1 MAEKSLSAKSKLG
14 AINRKKTERKQTVI
28 PKPVVQEAK
37 IPNRVGRPTFK
48 ESGVKYVKV
57 YTQIPDSYRDAI
69 KMSLLTRFKG
79 EYKTQDEIIN
89 TAISEFLEKYQLI
102 KK

>member
-1 MAEKSLSAKSKLG
+1 MTEKISSTKSKLG
-14 AINRKKTERKQTVI
+14 AISRKKTERQQTLVS
-28 PKPVVQEAK
+28 KPVVQEAK

-48 ESGVKYVKV
+48 DSGTKYVKV

-89 TAISEFLEKYQLI
+89 AAISEFLQKYQLV
-102 KK
+102 

>member
-1 MAEKSLSAKSKLG
+1 MSTSSAKSKLG
-14 AINRKKTERKQTVI
+14 AISRKKTAKKQVTV

-37 IPNRVGRPTFK
+37 IPNRVGRPSFK
-48 ESGVKYVKV
+48 KSGVDYVKV

-89 TAISEFLEKYQLI
+89 RAITEFLEKYQLLNS
-102 KK
+102 